1 MFGVIAIFLISVL
14 LGFTYYL
21 IVIFGRCK
29 FELLL
34 DLFLLTSS
42 INMALCFSFKENDTS
57 SINDYF
63 KFGTSFVIV

>member
-21 IVIFGRCK
+21 MVIFGRCK

-34 DLFLLTSS
+34 DLFLLISS
-42 INMALCFSFKENDTS
+42 INMAFAFLSKLL
-57 SINDYF
+57 YR
-63 KFGTSFVIV
+63 KV